1 MGHHE
6 EHSDEK
12 QESEREETV
21 QDLDVSKEEAED
33 VKGGLGRYPK
43 KTDEDI
49 FLK

>member
-1 MGHHE
+1 MGHDK

-33 VKGGLGRYPK
+33 VRGGLGRHPK
-43 KTDEDI
+43 KKDDDI
-49 FLK
+49 FIK

>member
-1 MGHHE
+1 MGHD

-33 VKGGLGRYPK
+33 VRGGLGRDPG
-43 KTDEDI
+43 KTGKDI
-49 FLK
+49 FMK

>member
-12 QESEREETV
+12 KEAESEETV

-33 VKGGLGRYPK
+33 VKGGLGRHPG
-43 KTDEDI
+43 KTGEDI